1 MEILFDKK
9 GEPKVFRGKTVFGST
24 TSVKPVRE
32 RLDEYFSFDKRE
44 YATWG
49 DTNCFP
55 DDAERTIRATSVLQT
70 GLNYKARCCY
80 GQGVVPVKVSGF
92 DDNNNEIFEPVRDRD
107 ILSYLRGLAFRNYH
121 TAAFRDL
128 IKFGNAFPLLVFNNA
143 GDKIVRVQILNA
155 RHCRISVD
163 KTKLL
168 VYGDFKNSY
177 PAKDETVIYD
187 MLNED
192 DPFYDL
198 QWRRDTGKL
207 KGVKAIAFPRIRNY
221 FSNNDYYAAPDWQSA
236 QESGWIDIAHKIPE
250 FLNRAYQNAMH
261 LMWHVQIPATYWE
274 KQFPKSEYKNVEQRK
289 QLIQDF
295 MDKFEKELTDTK
307 NANKSLFTQ
316 YYIDESG
323 RTNGDW
329 KVTRLDGEIKADD
342 RLSMSAA
349 ANSEILFSLMV
360 NPSVLGAGMPGG
372 PYSGNAGSGSDI
384 REGLLVSLILS
395 HIEKQ
400 AVLDP
405 VELMF
410 EYNGIHDIDLKYRNI
425 TLTTLDSGRNTQESL
440 T

>member
-9 GEPKVFRGKTVFGST
+9 GEPKMFQGSGIFGST
-24 TSVKPVRE
+24 NTVKTVQE
-32 RLDEYFSFDKRE
+32 RLDDRFPFRKRE

-49 DTNCFP
+49 ETNCFP
-55 DDAERTIRATSVLQT
+55 DDAEKTIRSTSVLQT

-80 GQGVVPVKVSGF
+80 GQGVVPVKVAGF
-92 DDNNNEIFEPVRDRD
+92 DESNNEIFTPVRDKEV
-107 ILSYLRGLAFRNYH
+107 LNYLRGLSFRNFH

-143 GDKIVRVQILNA
+143 GDKIVRAQILNA

-168 VYGDFKNSY
+168 VFGDFKNSAPTEKETQVY
-177 PAKDETVIYD
+177 EMLDEA
-187 MLNED
+187 
-192 DPFYDL
+192 DPLYDL

-207 KGVKAIAFPRIRNY
+207 EGLKAIAFPRIKNY

-250 FLNRAYQNAMH
+250 FLNRAYENAMH
-261 LMWHVQIPATYWE
+261 LMWHVQIPHTYWE
-274 KQFPKSEYKNVEQRK
+274 KQFPRSEYKNVEQRK

-307 NANKSLFTQ
+307 NANKSLWTQ

-323 RTNGDW
+323 RVNGDW
-329 KVTRLDGEIKADD
+329 KITRLDSEIKADD

-360 NPSVLGAGMPGG
+360 NPSVLGAGMPGD

-384 REGLLVSLILS
+384 REGLLVSMILS

-410 EYNGIHDIDLKYRNI
+410 EFNGIHDIDLKYRNI

>member
-24 TSVKPVRE
+24 TTVKPVEE
-32 RLDEYFSFDKRE
+32 RLDEYFSFDKRD

-55 DDAERTIRATSVLQT
+55 DDAERTIRTTSVLQT

-92 DDNNNEIFEPVRDRD
+92 DDNNNEIFEPVRDRN

-168 VYGDFKNSY
+168 VYGDFKNTY
-177 PAKDETVIYD
+177 PVEDETVVYD

-274 KQFPKSEYKNVEQRK
+274 KQFPRSEYKNAEQRK

-400 AVLDP
+400 TVLDP

>member
-9 GEPKVFRGKTVFGST
+9 GEPKMFQGSGIFGST
-24 TSVKPVRE
+24 NTVKTVQE
-32 RLDEYFSFDKRE
+32 RLDDRFSFRKRE

-49 DTNCFP
+49 ETNCFP
-55 DDAERTIRATSVLQT
+55 DDAEKTIRSTSVLQT

-80 GQGVVPVKVSGF
+80 GQGVVPVKVAGF
-92 DDNNNEIFEPVRDRD
+92 DENNNEIFEPVQDRD
-107 ILSYLRGLAFRNYH
+107 VLNYLRGLSFRNFH

-143 GDKIVRVQILNA
+143 GDKIVRAQILNA

-168 VYGDFKNSY
+168 VFGDFKNSAPTEEETQVY
-177 PAKDETVIYD
+177 EMLDEA
-187 MLNED
+187 

-207 KGVKAIAFPRIRNY
+207 KGLKAIAFPRISNY

-250 FLNRAYQNAMH
+250 FLNRAYENAMH
-261 LMWHVQIPATYWE
+261 LMWHVQIPHTYWE

-307 NANKSLFTQ
+307 NANKSLWTQ

-323 RTNGDW
+323 RVNGDW
-329 KVTRLDGEIKADD
+329 KITRLDSEIKADD

-384 REGLLVSLILS
+384 REGLLVSMILS

-410 EYNGIHDIDLKYRNI
+410 EFNGIHDIELKYRNI

>member
-9 GEPKVFRGKTVFGST
+9 GEPKVFRGKTVFGGT
-24 TSVKPVRE
+24 TTVKPVKE
-32 RLDEYFSFDKRE
+32 RLDEYFSFDKRD

-49 DTNCFP
+49 DSNCFP

-107 ILSYLRGLAFRNYH
+107 ILNYLRGLAFRNYH

-168 VYGDFKNSY
+168 VYGDFKSTY
-177 PAKDETVIYD
+177 PAEDETVVYD

-372 PYSGNAGSGSDI
+372 P
-384 REGLLVSLILS
+384 
-395 HIEKQ
+395 
-400 AVLDP
+400 
-405 VELMF
+405 
-410 EYNGIHDIDLKYRNI
+410 
-425 TLTTLDSGRNTQESL
+425 
-440 T
+440 

>member
-24 TSVKPVRE
+24 TSVKPVKE
-32 RLDEYFSFDKRE
+32 RLDEYFSFDKRD

-49 DTNCFP
+49 DSNCFP

-107 ILSYLRGLAFRNYH
+107 ILNYLRGLAFRNYH

-168 VYGDFKNSY
+168 MYGDFKNSY
-177 PAKDETVIYD
+177 PAKGETVVYD

-198 QWRRDTGKL
+198 QWRRDTGQL

-274 KQFPKSEYKNVEQRK
+274 KQFPRSEYKNVEQRK
-289 QLIQDF
+289 KLIQDF

-307 NANKSLFTQ
+307 NANKSLFTH

-329 KVTRLDGEIKADD
+329 KVERLDGEIKADD

-384 REGLLVSLILS
+384 REGLLVSMILS

-425 TLTTLDSGRNTQESL
+425 TLATLDSGRNTQESL

>member
-24 TSVKPVRE
+24 TTVKPVKE
-32 RLDEYFSFDKRE
+32 RLDEYFSFDKRD

-92 DDNNNEIFEPVRDRD
+92 DDNNNEIFAPVRDRD

-168 VYGDFKNSY
+168 VYGDFKNTY
-177 PAKDETVIYD
+177 PAKDETVVYD

-198 QWRRDTGKL
+198 QWRRDTGQL

-221 FSNNDYYAAPDWQSA
+221 FSNNDYYAAPDW
-236 QESGWIDIAHKIPE
+236 
-250 FLNRAYQNAMH
+250 
-261 LMWHVQIPATYWE
+261 
-274 KQFPKSEYKNVEQRK
+274 
-289 QLIQDF
+289 
-295 MDKFEKELTDTK
+295 
-307 NANKSLFTQ
+307 
-316 YYIDESG
+316 
-323 RTNGDW
+323 
-329 KVTRLDGEIKADD
+329 
-342 RLSMSAA
+342 
-349 ANSEILFSLMV
+349 
-360 NPSVLGAGMPGG
+360 
-372 PYSGNAGSGSDI
+372 
-384 REGLLVSLILS
+384 
-395 HIEKQ
+395 
-400 AVLDP
+400 
-405 VELMF
+405 
-410 EYNGIHDIDLKYRNI
+410 
-425 TLTTLDSGRNTQESL
+425 
-440 T
+440 

>member
-24 TSVKPVRE
+24 TSVKPVKE
-32 RLDEYFSFDKRE
+32 RLGEYFSFDKRD

-92 DDNNNEIFEPVRDRD
+92 DANNNEIFEPVQDRD
-107 ILSYLRGLAFRNYH
+107 ILNYLRGLAFRNYH

-168 VYGDFKNSY
+168 VYGDFKHTY
-177 PAKDETVIYD
+177 PAEDETVVYD

-372 PYSGNAGSGSDI
+372 PYSGNSGSGSDI
-384 REGLLVSLILS
+384 REGLLVSMILS